1 MINQLIKDF
10 IKKDER
16 ALSQLMTIV
25 ENNGE
30 DAKTILNR
38 LYPKLPRAWRIGI
51 TGPPGAGKSTLVEK
65 LATECVKHKLTV
77 GIVCIDPTSPF
88 SGGAILGDRVRMSS
102 LFLDPKVFIRS
113 MATRGSLGGIA
124 KATKQLCDLLDAFGK
139 DIIIIETIG
148 VGQVELDVAGIAY
161 TTIVVL
167 VPEAG
172 DAIQTMKA
180 GLMEIAD
187 IFVVN
192 KSDRE
197 GADKLVMEIQSILEM
212 QEFVR
217 VPPVL
222 KTIGT
227 EGIGITELYKNILD
241 HRSYLENSQKIKE
254 RWQVIINNEIKEL
267 VQEEVDKQIWQNSK
281 IRLELAN
288 FIDKIIE
295 GNETPF
301 NAADRIIKMWSQIRR
316 K

>member
-1 MINQLIKDF
+1 MNKLIGDF
-10 IKKDER
+10 VKGDER

-30 DAKTILNR
+30 QAKLILNK
-38 LYPKLPRAWRIGI
+38 LYPKTGRAWRIGI

-65 LATECVKHKLTV
+65 LALECVKNNLSV

-113 MATRGSLGGIA
+113 SATRGSLGGIA
-124 KATKQLCDLLDAFGK
+124 KSTKQLCDLLDAFGK

-180 GLMEIAD
+180 GLMEIGD

-192 KSDRE
+192 KSDRD
-197 GADKLVMEIQSILEM
+197 GADKLVTEIQSILELKNSE
-212 QEFVR
+212 QI
-217 VPPVL
+217 PPVI

-227 EGIGITELYKNILD
+227 EGTGIAELYRHIQE
-241 HRSYLENSQKIKE
+241 HRKYLENTNKLKE
-254 RWQVIINNEIKEL
+254 RWQTIINTEIKEL
-267 VQEEVDKQIWQNSK
+267 VQEQIDKQIWQNAK
-281 IRLELAN
+281 ITLELKKL
-288 FIDKIIE
+288 IDKIIAGDE
-295 GNETPF
+295 PPYS
-301 NAADRIIKMWSQIRR
+301 AADKII
-316 K
+316 